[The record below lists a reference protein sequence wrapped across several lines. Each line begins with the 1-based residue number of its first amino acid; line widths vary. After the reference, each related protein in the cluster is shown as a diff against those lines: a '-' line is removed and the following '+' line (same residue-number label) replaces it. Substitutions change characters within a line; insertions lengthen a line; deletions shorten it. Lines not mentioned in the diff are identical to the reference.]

1 MLPVVGAVPE
11 PFPTEPTNKG
21 SLPRVGPVVVLQV
34 SPTVERLGQS
44 TQENFLTSL
53 VRGRKSPVKLNTES
67 KAVEIR

>member
-34 SPTVERLGQS
+34 SPTVERLGTEHTRKLPHVFS
-44 TQENFLTSL
+44 ARQEVSC
-53 VRGRKSPVKLNTES
+53 
-67 KAVEIR
+67 KAEH